1 MSFLPRLRVEYK
13 PFHHPDIPL
22 ILELH
27 LDKTRFNIET
37 EHLEGFIKFKEVNQM
52 TMDTV
57 KKVQLDI
64 VH

>member
-1 MSFLPRLRVEYK
+1 VSFLPRLRVEYK

-37 EHLEGFIKFKEVNQM
+37 EHLEGFIKFKEVN
-52 TMDTV
+52 
-57 KKVQLDI
+57 
-64 VH
+64 